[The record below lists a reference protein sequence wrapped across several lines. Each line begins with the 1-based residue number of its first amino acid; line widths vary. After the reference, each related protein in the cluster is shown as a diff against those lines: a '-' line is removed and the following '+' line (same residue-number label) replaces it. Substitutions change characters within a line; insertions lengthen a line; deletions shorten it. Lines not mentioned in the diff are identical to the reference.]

1 MNSNHYNN
9 DRQRREAL
17 IKAIG
22 YGKVV
27 KGFKV
32 DRGHRDGPEMHIITT
47 TGLILIYN
55 WDSHKLITK
64 LIARP
69 AQLTRYKWNC
79 PDYLIAIAKEHQRL
93 GYNNY

>member
-1 MNSNHYNN
+1 MNSKHYNN
-9 DRQRREAL
+9 DRQGREAL

-22 YGKVV
+22 YGSIV

-32 DRGHRDGPEMHIITT
+32 DRGHKDGPEMHIITST
-47 TGLILIYN
+47 ALILVYN
-55 WDSHKLITK
+55 FNSKKLVTK

-69 AQLTRYKWNC
+69 AQLTRYNWDC
-79 PDYLIAIAKEHQRL
+79 PTDLIALAKEHQRL